1 MREEAAVGCNDNV
14 NDDEKIPTHRIW
26 SSTSPSSM
34 NRGFY
39 STKGIRLHLREVRTD
54 VLAEAGE
61 LAHHAAAD
69 GGILGFADEQ

>member
-34 NRGFY
+34 NRFFLLNKRYPPALTG
-39 STKGIRLHLREVRTD
+39 GTD
-54 VLAEAGE
+54 
-61 LAHHAAAD
+61 
-69 GGILGFADEQ
+69 